1 VANVKG
7 QRSGEYRLTLR
18 LRRREDVLLNFNLD
32 LNRVSSS
39 MIPYQNLYIYEI
51 SRAISD
57 SRKFFKEDFIGCW
70 NEGETSF
77 LFFSQP
83 HDEEVK
89 SFIEKKKYPLVSR
102 NVLDYKAWQAGEE
115 LKPFKVGNLIISP
128 PWEDA
133 KVEEGEVLVHLDP
146 CVVFGTG
153 YHPTTRT
160 CLQALWE
167 IYQKERARKVLDL
180 GTGSGILALAAAKW
194 GAETVLA
201 IDCNE
206 LAVETALRNV
216 LSNGESQRIEV
227 RMGKAEDFIEE
238 EADLICANIHF
249 QVIESL
255 LKKGAFFKKR
265 WFILSGVFE
274 KDVEE
279 IEKRLI
285 PKSVEIVQRL
295 QEKNWLTLVG
305 FSQAGK

>member
-1 VANVKG
+1 M
-7 QRSGEYRLTLR
+7 LDL
-18 LRRREDVLLNFNLD
+18 NLD
-32 LNRVSSS
+32 LNLVSSM

-57 SRKFFKEDFIGCW
+57 SKKFFKEDFIGCW

-89 SFIEKKKYPLVSR
+89 SFIEKRGYPLVSR
-102 NVLDYKAWQAGEE
+102 NVLDYRAWQASEE

-133 KVEEGEVLVHLDP
+133 KVGEGEVLVHLDP
-146 CVVFGTG
+146 NVVFGTG

-160 CLQALWE
+160 CLKALWE
-167 IYQKERARKVLDL
+167 IYQKARPKKVLDL

-194 GAETVLA
+194 GAEKVLA
-201 IDCNE
+201 VDCNQ

-216 LSNGESQRIEV
+216 SSNNESQRIEV
-227 RMGKAEDFIEE
+227 RFGRAEDFIEE
-238 EADLICANIHF
+238 EADLVCANIHL
-249 QVIESL
+249 QVIEPL
-255 LKKGAFFKKR
+255 VKKRAFFEKR

-274 KDVEE
+274 KDVKE
-279 IEKRLI
+279 IERRLT
-285 PKSVEIVQRL
+285 PKPVEIVRRL
-295 QEKNWLTLVG
+295 QEGNWLTLVG
-305 FSQAGK
+305 FNQKCK

>member
-1 VANVKG
+1 
-7 QRSGEYRLTLR
+7 
-18 LRRREDVLLNFNLD
+18 
-32 LNRVSSS
+32 
-39 MIPYQNLYIYEI
+39 MIPYPNLYIYEI
-51 SRAISD
+51 SRAILD
-57 SRKFFKEDFIGCW
+57 SKKIFREDFIGCW

-89 SFIEKKKYPLVSR
+89 SFTEKRGYPLVSK

-115 LKPFKVGNLIISP
+115 LKPFQVGNLIISP

-146 CVVFGTG
+146 NVVFGTG

-160 CLQALWE
+160 CLKALWE
-167 IYQKERARKVLDL
+167 IYQKERPRKVLDL
-180 GTGSGILALAAAKW
+180 GTGSGILALAVAKW
-194 GAETVLA
+194 GAEKVLA
-201 IDCNE
+201 VDCNE

-216 LSNGESQRIEV
+216 SSNRESQRIEV
-227 RMGKAEDFIEE
+227 RFGRAEDFIKE
-238 EADLICANIHF
+238 EADLVCANIHL

-255 LKKGAFFKKR
+255 LKKRAFFEKR

-279 IEKRLI
+279 IERRLI
-285 PKSVEIVQRL
+285 PKPVEIVQRL
-295 QEKNWLTLVG
+295 QEKNWLTMVG
-305 FSQAGK
+305 FNQKGK

>member
-1 VANVKG
+1 MKK
-7 QRSGEYRLTLR
+7 
-18 LRRREDVLLNFNLD
+18 
-32 LNRVSSS
+32 

-51 SRAISD
+51 SGAISG
-57 SRKFFKEDFIGCW
+57 SKKFFKEDFLGCW

-83 HDEEVK
+83 HDEEVDL
-89 SFIEKKKYPLVSR
+89 FREKRGVPLISR

-115 LKPFKVGNLIISP
+115 LKPFKAGNLIISP

-146 CVVFGTG
+146 NVVFGTG

-160 CLQALWE
+160 CLKALWG
-167 IYQKERARKVLDL
+167 IYQKERPRRVLDL

-194 GAETVLA
+194 GAEKVLA
-201 IDCNE
+201 VDCNE
-206 LAVETALRNV
+206 LAAETALRNV
-216 LSNGESQRIEV
+216 LSNEESRRIEV
-227 RMGKAEDFIEE
+227 RFGKAEDFIQE
-238 EADLICANIHF
+238 EADLVCANIHL

-255 LKKGAFFKKR
+255 LKKRAFFEKR
-265 WFILSGVFE
+265 WFILSGIFE

-279 IEKRLI
+279 MERRLI
-285 PKSVEIVQRL
+285 PKPVEIVERL

-305 FSQAGK
+305 FNPRVK

>member
-1 VANVKG
+1 LEK
-7 QRSGEYRLTLR
+7 
-18 LRRREDVLLNFNLD
+18 D
-32 LNRVSSS
+32 

-51 SRAISD
+51 SGAISD
-57 SRKFFKEDFIGCW
+57 SKNFFKEDFIGCW
-70 NEGETSF
+70 NEGEASF

-83 HDEEVK
+83 HDEEVE
-89 SFIEKKKYPLVSR
+89 SFVEKKGYPLVSR

-115 LKPFKVGNLIISP
+115 LKPFKVGSLVISP
-128 PWEDA
+128 PWENGR
-133 KVEEGEVLVHLDP
+133 VEEGEVLVHLDP

-160 CLQALWE
+160 CLKALWE
-167 IYQKERARKVLDL
+167 IYQKERPKKVLDL

-194 GAETVLA
+194 GAAKVLA

-216 LSNGESQRIEV
+216 SSNGESQRIEV

-238 EADLICANIHF
+238 ETDLVCANIHL

-255 LKKGAFFKKR
+255 LKKRAFFKKR
-265 WFILSGVFE
+265 WFILSGIFE
-274 KDVEE
+274 KDAKK
-279 IEKRLI
+279 IERRLI
-285 PKSVEIVQRL
+285 QRSVEIVQRV

-305 FSQAGK
+305 LNRRGKLN